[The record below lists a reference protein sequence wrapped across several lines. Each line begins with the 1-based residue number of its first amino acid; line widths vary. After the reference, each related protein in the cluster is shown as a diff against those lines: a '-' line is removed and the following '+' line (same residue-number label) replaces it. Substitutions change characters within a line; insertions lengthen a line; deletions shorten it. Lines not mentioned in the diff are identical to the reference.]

1 MMKTD
6 IIIIGSGPGGYR
18 TAGYALQQ
26 GKQVVII
33 EKAEAGGTCLNSGC
47 IPTKCLAHD
56 AEANASDFPA
66 AAERK
71 RNVMNQLRQGIE
83 QLLSAPGITL
93 VRGEATFKD
102 ARTVTVDGTDYEAD
116 DIIIATGSS
125 SKMPPV
131 EGIDNPRVITSTEAL
146 NFQTLPAEIVIIGAG
161 VIGMEFASILSRF
174 GAKVSVIEYLKE
186 CLPVIDKDI
195 AKRVR
200 KQIEKLQGVTFYMD
214 SAVKA
219 INDNEVVFVSNKN
232 GKETRLECPACPVL
246 IATGRK
252 PNIEGLN
259 LEAAGVEYSPK
270 GITVNDNMLTS
281 VPHIYAIGDVTG
293 RQMLAHAATF
303 MGFRAVNAIV
313 GKADKIRFDIMPS
326 AIFTYPEAAAV
337 GLTEDQCK
345 QQGIECRALKGYY
358 RANGKALAIDEP
370 EGMVKLIAGADGKIL
385 GCTSYGAHSADI
397 VQEVT
402 AYMNCNATVA
412 DIAYSVHIHPTLSEI
427 LQDACV
433 GGH

>member
-1 MMKTD
+1 MKTD

-18 TAGYALQQ
+18 TASYALQQ

-102 ARTVTVDGTDYEAD
+102 ARTVTVDGIDYEAD

-232 GKETRLECPACPVL
+232 GKETRLECPGCPVL

-252 PNIEGLN
+252 PNIDGLN

-370 EGMVKLIAGADGKIL
+370 EGMVKLIAGADGRIL

>member
-1 MMKTD
+1 MKTD

-102 ARTVTVDGTDYEAD
+102 ARTVTVDGIDYEAD

-358 RANGKALAIDEP
+358 SANGKALAIDEP
-370 EGMVKLIAGADGKIL
+370 EGMVKLIAGADGRIL

>member
-1 MMKTD
+1 MKTD

-252 PNIEGLN
+252 PNIDGLN

>member
-1 MMKTD
+1 MKTD

-102 ARTVTVDGTDYEAD
+102 ARTVTVDGIDYEAD

-161 VIGMEFASILSRF
+161 VIGMEFASIFSRF

-232 GKETRLECPACPVL
+232 GKETRLECPGCPVL

-370 EGMVKLIAGADGKIL
+370 EGMVKLVAGADGKIL

-412 DIAYSVHIHPTLSEI
+412 DIADSVHIHPTLSEI

>member
-1 MMKTD
+1 MKTD

-18 TAGYALQQ
+18 AAGYALQQ

-102 ARTVTVDGTDYEAD
+102 ARTVTVDGIDYEAD

-370 EGMVKLIAGADGKIL
+370 EGMVKLIAGADGRIL

-412 DIAYSVHIHPTLSEI
+412 DIADSVHIHPTLSEI

>member
-1 MMKTD
+1 MKTD

-102 ARTVTVDGTDYEAD
+102 ARTVTVDGIDYEAD

-232 GKETRLECPACPVL
+232 GKETRLECPGCPVL

-252 PNIEGLN
+252 PNIDGLN

-370 EGMVKLIAGADGKIL
+370 EGMVKLIAGADGRIL

>member
-1 MMKTD
+1 MKTD

-18 TAGYALQQ
+18 TASYALQQ

-83 QLLSAPGITL
+83 QLLSTPGITL

-161 VIGMEFASILSRF
+161 VIGMEFASFLSRF

-232 GKETRLECPACPVL
+232 GKETRLECPGCPVL

-313 GKADKIRFDIMPS
+313 GKADRIRFDIMPS

-370 EGMVKLIAGADGKIL
+370 EGMVKLIAGADGRIL

>member
-1 MMKTD
+1 MKTD

-18 TAGYALQQ
+18 TASYALQQ

-232 GKETRLECPACPVL
+232 GKETRLECPGCPVL

-345 QQGIECRALKGYY
+345 EQGIECRALKGYY

-370 EGMVKLIAGADGKIL
+370 EGMVKLIAGADGRIL

>member
-1 MMKTD
+1 MKTD

-18 TAGYALQQ
+18 AAGYALQQ

-102 ARTVTVDGTDYEAD
+102 ARTVTVDGIDYEAD

-252 PNIEGLN
+252 PNIDGLN

-345 QQGIECRALKGYY
+345 EQGIECRALKGYY

-370 EGMVKLIAGADGKIL
+370 EGMVKLIAGADGRIL

>member
-1 MMKTD
+1 MKTD

-232 GKETRLECPACPVL
+232 GKETRLECPGCPVL

-345 QQGIECRALKGYY
+345 EQGIECRALKGYY

-370 EGMVKLIAGADGKIL
+370 EGMVKLIAGADGRIL

>member
-1 MMKTD
+1 MKTD

-102 ARTVTVDGTDYEAD
+102 ARTVTVDGIDYEAD

-200 KQIEKLQGVTFYMD
+200 KQMEKLQGVTFYMD

-313 GKADKIRFDIMPS
+313 GKADRIRFDIMPS

-370 EGMVKLIAGADGKIL
+370 EGMVKLIAGADGRIL

-412 DIAYSVHIHPTLSEI
+412 DIADSVHIHPTLSEI

>member
-1 MMKTD
+1 MKTD

-18 TAGYALQQ
+18 AAGYALQQ

-56 AEANASDFPA
+56 ADANASDFPA

-102 ARTVTVDGTDYEAD
+102 ARTVTVDGIDYEAD

-345 QQGIECRALKGYY
+345 EQGIECRALKGYY

-370 EGMVKLIAGADGKIL
+370 EGMVKLVAGADGRIL

>member
-1 MMKTD
+1 MKTD

-18 TAGYALQQ
+18 TASYALQQ

-56 AEANASDFPA
+56 AEVNASDFPA

-71 RNVMNQLRQGIE
+71 RNVMDQLRQGIE
-83 QLLSAPGITL
+83 QLLAAPGITF
-93 VRGEATFKD
+93 VRGEAAFKD
-102 ARTVTVDGTDYEAD
+102 ARTVIVNGEEYEAD

-146 NFQTLPAEIVIIGAG
+146 DFQSLPSEIVIIGAG

-174 GAKVSVIEYLKE
+174 GAKVTVIEYLKE

-219 INDNEVVFVSNKN
+219 ITDNEVVFTSNKN
-232 GKETRLECPACPVL
+232 GKETRLECPGRPVL
-246 IATGRK
+246 VATGRK

-259 LEAAGVEYSPK
+259 LEVAGVEYSPK

-281 VPHIYAIGDVTG
+281 VPHVYAIGDVTG

-345 QQGIECRALKGYY
+345 QQGIECRSLKGYY
-358 RANGKALAIDEP
+358 RANGKALAIEEP
-370 EGMVKLIAGADGKIL
+370 EGMVKLVAGADGKIL

-412 DIAYSVHIHPTLSEI
+412 DIADSVHIHPTLSEI

>member
-1 MMKTD
+1 MKTD

-18 TAGYALQQ
+18 AAGYALQQ

-102 ARTVTVDGTDYEAD
+102 ARTVTVDGIDYEAD

-232 GKETRLECPACPVL
+232 GKETRLECPGCPVL

-370 EGMVKLIAGADGKIL
+370 EGMVKLVAGADGRIL

-412 DIAYSVHIHPTLSEI
+412 DIADSVHIHPTLSEI

-433 GGH
+433 AGL

>member
-1 MMKTD
+1 MKTD

-18 TAGYALQQ
+18 TASYALQQ

-102 ARTVTVDGTDYEAD
+102 ARTVTVDGIDYEAD

-232 GKETRLECPACPVL
+232 GKETRLECPGCPVL

-345 QQGIECRALKGYY
+345 EQGIECRALKGYY

-370 EGMVKLIAGADGKIL
+370 EGMVKLVAGADGKIL

-412 DIAYSVHIHPTLSEI
+412 DIADSVHIHPTLSEI

>member
-1 MMKTD
+1 MKTD

>member
-1 MMKTD
+1 MKTD

-18 TAGYALQQ
+18 TASYALQQ

-56 AEANASDFPA
+56 AEVNASDFPA
-66 AAERK
+66 ATERK
-71 RNVMNQLRQGIE
+71 RNVMDQLRQGIE

-232 GKETRLECPACPVL
+232 GKETRLECPGCPVL

-259 LEAAGVEYSPK
+259 LEAAGVEYSLK

-345 QQGIECRALKGYY
+345 QQGIECRAFKGYY

-370 EGMVKLIAGADGKIL
+370 EGMVKLVAGADGKIL

-412 DIAYSVHIHPTLSEI
+412 DIADSVHIHPTLSEI

>member
-1 MMKTD
+1 MKTD

-18 TAGYALQQ
+18 TASYALQQ

-102 ARTVTVDGTDYEAD
+102 ARTVTVDGIDYEAD

-174 GAKVSVIEYLKE
+174 GAKISVIEYLKE

-252 PNIEGLN
+252 PNIDGLN

-370 EGMVKLIAGADGKIL
+370 EGMVKLVAGADGKIL

>member
-1 MMKTD
+1 MKTD

-18 TAGYALQQ
+18 AAGYALQQ

-102 ARTVTVDGTDYEAD
+102 ARTVTVDGIDYEAD

-281 VPHIYAIGDVTG
+281 VPHIYAVGDVTG

-313 GKADKIRFDIMPS
+313 GKADRIRFDIMPS

-370 EGMVKLIAGADGKIL
+370 EGMVKLVAGADGRIL

>member
-1 MMKTD
+1 MKTD

-18 TAGYALQQ
+18 TASYALQQ

-71 RNVMNQLRQGIE
+71 RKVMNQLRQGIE

-102 ARTVTVDGTDYEAD
+102 ARTVTVDGIDYEAD

-200 KQIEKLQGVTFYMD
+200 KQMEKLQGVTFYMD

-232 GKETRLECPACPVL
+232 GKETRLECPGCPVL

-370 EGMVKLIAGADGKIL
+370 EGMVKLIAGADGRIL

>member
-1 MMKTD
+1 MKTD

-18 TAGYALQQ
+18 TASYALQQ

-71 RNVMNQLRQGIE
+71 RNVMDQLRQGIE

-174 GAKVSVIEYLKE
+174 GAKISVIEYLKE

-200 KQIEKLQGVTFYMD
+200 KQMEKLQGVKFYMD

-232 GKETRLECPACPVL
+232 GKETRLECPGCPVL

-313 GKADKIRFDIMPS
+313 GKADRIRFDIMPS

-345 QQGIECRALKGYY
+345 EQGIECRALKGYY

-370 EGMVKLIAGADGKIL
+370 EGMVKLVAGADGKIL

-397 VQEVT
+397 VQVVT

-412 DIAYSVHIHPTLSEI
+412 DIADSVHIHPTLSEI

>member
-1 MMKTD
+1 MKTD

-18 TAGYALQQ
+18 AAGYALQQ

-232 GKETRLECPACPVL
+232 GKETRLECPGCPVL

-259 LEAAGVEYSPK
+259 LEAAGVECSPK

-370 EGMVKLIAGADGKIL
+370 EGMVKLVAGADGKIL

>member
-1 MMKTD
+1 MKTD

-102 ARTVTVDGTDYEAD
+102 ARTVTVDGIDYEAD

-232 GKETRLECPACPVL
+232 GKETRLECPGCPVL

-252 PNIEGLN
+252 PNIDGLN

-370 EGMVKLIAGADGKIL
+370 EGMVKLIAGADGRIL

-412 DIAYSVHIHPTLSEI
+412 EIADSVHIHPTLSEI

>member
-1 MMKTD
+1 MKTD

-102 ARTVTVDGTDYEAD
+102 ARTVTVDGIDYEAD

-174 GAKVSVIEYLKE
+174 GAKISVIEYLKE

-200 KQIEKLQGVTFYMD
+200 KQMEKLQGVTFYMD

-313 GKADKIRFDIMPS
+313 GKADRIRFDIMPS

-370 EGMVKLIAGADGKIL
+370 EGMVKLVAGADGRIL

>member
-1 MMKTD
+1 MKTD

-18 TAGYALQQ
+18 TASYALQQ

-102 ARTVTVDGTDYEAD
+102 ARTVTVDGIDYEAD

-313 GKADKIRFDIMPS
+313 GKADRIRFDIMPS

-337 GLTEDQCK
+337 GLTENQCK
-345 QQGIECRALKGYY
+345 EQGIECRALKGYY

>member
-1 MMKTD
+1 MKTD

-18 TAGYALQQ
+18 TASYALQQ

-71 RNVMNQLRQGIE
+71 RNVMDQLRQGIE

-232 GKETRLECPACPVL
+232 GKETRLECPGCPVL

-370 EGMVKLIAGADGKIL
+370 EGMVKLVAGVDGKIL

-412 DIAYSVHIHPTLSEI
+412 DIADSVHIHPTLSEI

>member
-1 MMKTD
+1 MKTD

-174 GAKVSVIEYLKE
+174 GAKISVIEYLKE

-200 KQIEKLQGVTFYMD
+200 KQMEKLQGVTFYMD

-232 GKETRLECPACPVL
+232 GKETRLECPGCPVL

-370 EGMVKLIAGADGKIL
+370 EGMVKLIAGADGRIL

-412 DIAYSVHIHPTLSEI
+412 DIADSVHIHPTLSEI

>member
-1 MMKTD
+1 MKTD

-18 TAGYALQQ
+18 TASYALQQ

-56 AEANASDFPA
+56 AEVNASDFPA

-71 RNVMNQLRQGIE
+71 RNVMDQLRQGIE
-83 QLLSAPGITL
+83 QLLAAPGITF
-93 VRGEATFKD
+93 VRGEAAFKD
-102 ARTVTVDGTDYEAD
+102 ARTIIVNGEEYEAD

-146 NFQTLPAEIVIIGAG
+146 DFQSLPSEIVIIGAG

-174 GAKVSVIEYLKE
+174 GAKVTVIEYLKE

-219 INDNEVVFVSNKN
+219 ITDNEVVFTSNKN
-232 GKETRLECPACPVL
+232 GKETRLECPGCPVL
-246 IATGRK
+246 VATGRK

-259 LEAAGVEYSPK
+259 LEVAGVEYSPK

-281 VPHIYAIGDVTG
+281 VPHVYAIGDVTG

-303 MGFRAVNAIV
+303 MGFRAVNTIV

-345 QQGIECRALKGYY
+345 QQGIECRSLKGYY
-358 RANGKALAIDEP
+358 RANGKALAIEEP
-370 EGMVKLIAGADGKIL
+370 EGMVKLVAGADGKIL

-412 DIAYSVHIHPTLSEI
+412 DIADSVHIHPTLSEI

>member
-1 MMKTD
+1 MKTD

-18 TAGYALQQ
+18 TASYALQQ

-56 AEANASDFPA
+56 AEVNASDFPA

-71 RNVMNQLRQGIE
+71 RNVMDQLRQGIE
-83 QLLSAPGITL
+83 QLLAAPGITF
-93 VRGEATFKD
+93 VRGEAAFKD
-102 ARTVTVDGTDYEAD
+102 ARTVIVNGEEYEAD

-146 NFQTLPAEIVIIGAG
+146 DFQSLPSEIVIIGAG

-174 GAKVSVIEYLKE
+174 GAKVTVIEYLKE

-219 INDNEVVFVSNKN
+219 ITDNEVVFTSNKN
-232 GKETRLECPACPVL
+232 GKETRLECPGRPVL
-246 IATGRK
+246 VATGRK

-281 VPHIYAIGDVTG
+281 VPHVYAIGDVTG

-345 QQGIECRALKGYY
+345 QQGIECRSLKGYY
-358 RANGKALAIDEP
+358 RANGKALAIEEP
-370 EGMVKLIAGADGKIL
+370 EGMVKLVAGADGKIL

-412 DIAYSVHIHPTLSEI
+412 DIADSVHIHPTLSEI

>member
-1 MMKTD
+1 MKTD

-102 ARTVTVDGTDYEAD
+102 ARTVTVDGIDYEAD

-232 GKETRLECPACPVL
+232 GKETRLECPGCPVL

-252 PNIEGLN
+252 PNIDGLN

-370 EGMVKLIAGADGKIL
+370 EGMVKLVAGADGKIL

>member
-1 MMKTD
+1 MKTD

-102 ARTVTVDGTDYEAD
+102 ARTVTVDGIDYEAD

-174 GAKVSVIEYLKE
+174 GAKISVIEYLKE

-232 GKETRLECPACPVL
+232 GKETRLECPGCPVL

-345 QQGIECRALKGYY
+345 EQGIECRALKGYY

-370 EGMVKLIAGADGKIL
+370 EGMVKLIAGADGRIL

>member
-1 MMKTD
+1 MKTD

-18 TAGYALQQ
+18 TASYALQQ

-71 RNVMNQLRQGIE
+71 RNVMDQLRQGIE

-174 GAKVSVIEYLKE
+174 GAKVAVIEYLKE

-370 EGMVKLIAGADGKIL
+370 EGMVKLVAGADGKIL

-412 DIAYSVHIHPTLSEI
+412 DIADSVHIHPTLSEI

>member
-1 MMKTD
+1 MKTD

-18 TAGYALQQ
+18 TASYALQQ

-56 AEANASDFPA
+56 AEVNASDFPA

-71 RNVMNQLRQGIE
+71 RNVMDQLRQGIE
-83 QLLSAPGITL
+83 QLLAAPGITF
-93 VRGEATFKD
+93 VRGEAAFKD
-102 ARTVTVDGTDYEAD
+102 ARTIIVNGEEYEAD

-146 NFQTLPAEIVIIGAG
+146 DFQSLPAEIVIIGAG

-174 GAKVSVIEYLKE
+174 GAKVTVIEYLKE

-200 KQIEKLQGVTFYMD
+200 KQIEKVQGVTFYMD

-219 INDNEVVFVSNKN
+219 ITDNEVVFTSNKN
-232 GKETRLECPACPVL
+232 GKETRLECPGCPVL
-246 IATGRK
+246 VATGRK

-281 VPHIYAIGDVTG
+281 VPHVYAIGDVTG

-345 QQGIECRALKGYY
+345 QQGIECRSLKGYY
-358 RANGKALAIDEP
+358 RANGKALAIEEP
-370 EGMVKLIAGADGKIL
+370 EGMVKLVAGADGKIL

-412 DIAYSVHIHPTLSEI
+412 DIADSVHIHPTLSEI

>member
-1 MMKTD
+1 MKTD

-18 TAGYALQQ
+18 TASYALQQ

-56 AEANASDFPA
+56 AEANSSDFPA

-326 AIFTYPEAAAV
+326 AIFAYPEAAAV

-345 QQGIECRALKGYY
+345 QQSIECRALKGYY

-370 EGMVKLIAGADGKIL
+370 EGMVKLVAGADGKIL

>member
-1 MMKTD
+1 MKTD

-18 TAGYALQQ
+18 TASYALQQ

-102 ARTVTVDGTDYEAD
+102 ARTVTVDGIDYEAD

-232 GKETRLECPACPVL
+232 GKETRLECPGCPVL

-313 GKADKIRFDIMPS
+313 GKADRIRFDIMPS

-345 QQGIECRALKGYY
+345 EQGIECRALKGYY

-370 EGMVKLIAGADGKIL
+370 EGMVKLVAGADGKIL

>member
-1 MMKTD
+1 MKTD

-102 ARTVTVDGTDYEAD
+102 ARTVTVDGIDYEAD

-281 VPHIYAIGDVTG
+281 VPHIYAVGDVTG

>member
-1 MMKTD
+1 MKTD

-18 TAGYALQQ
+18 AAGYALQQ

-102 ARTVTVDGTDYEAD
+102 ARTVTVDGIDYEAD

-200 KQIEKLQGVTFYMD
+200 KQMEKLQGVTFYMD

-232 GKETRLECPACPVL
+232 GKETRLECPGCPVL

-313 GKADKIRFDIMPS
+313 GKADRIRFDIMPS

-412 DIAYSVHIHPTLSEI
+412 DIADSVHIHPTLSEI

>member
-1 MMKTD
+1 MKTD

-102 ARTVTVDGTDYEAD
+102 ARTVTVDGIDYEAD

-232 GKETRLECPACPVL
+232 GKETRLECPGCPVL

-313 GKADKIRFDIMPS
+313 GKADRIRFDIMPS

-370 EGMVKLIAGADGKIL
+370 EGMVKLIAGADGRIL

-412 DIAYSVHIHPTLSEI
+412 DIADSVHIHPTLSEI

>member
-1 MMKTD
+1 MKTD

-56 AEANASDFPA
+56 AEVNASDFPA

-71 RNVMNQLRQGIE
+71 RNVMTQLRQGIE
-83 QLLSAPGITL
+83 QLLSAPGITF

-102 ARTVTVDGTDYEAD
+102 AHTVIVDGAEYEAD

-174 GAKVSVIEYLKE
+174 GSKVTVIEYLKE

-232 GKETRLECPACPVL
+232 GKETRLECHGCPVL

-270 GITVNDNMLTS
+270 GITVDDNMQTS

-358 RANGKALAIDEP
+358 RANGKALAIEEP
-370 EGMVKLIAGADGKIL
+370 EGMVKLVAGADGKIL

-412 DIAYSVHIHPTLSEI
+412 DIADSVHIHPTLSEI